1 MEETLEEQVS
11 RLEQE
16 RESIVK
22 ELATRERTLRG
33 VEGALAAAR
42 AKLERLTDA
51 RRPGSGFGARALSLE
66 AYRVELRRKIADLD
80 SNRASAFRDVER
92 ARERLLATDN
102 DLMVLREES
111 DGKL

>member
-22 ELATRERTLRG
+22 ELATREKTLRG
-33 VEGALAAAR
+33 VEGALSSTR
-42 AKLERLTDA
+42 AKLAQLTESRRLGA
-51 RRPGSGFGARALSLE
+51 GLGARALSLE
-66 AYRVELRRKIADLD
+66 AYRSELRRKVADLD
-80 SNRASAFRDVER
+80 ASRASAQRDVER
-92 ARERLLATDN
+92 ARDRLLSTDN